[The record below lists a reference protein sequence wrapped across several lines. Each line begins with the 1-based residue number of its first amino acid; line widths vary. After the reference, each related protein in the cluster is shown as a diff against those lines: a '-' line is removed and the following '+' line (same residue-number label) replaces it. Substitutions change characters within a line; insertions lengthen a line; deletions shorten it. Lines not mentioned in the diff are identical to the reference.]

1 MKDRES
7 VVEELREIH
16 MIEVEKQIFEEQVKR
31 QNIGL
36 AEMLTN
42 EENRKVIMEH
52 LSDPYRN
59 QVYEIKVPFR
69 VKLKRVFKKLI
80 KTLFGDENGERENW
94 S

>member
-16 MIEVEKQIFEEQVKR
+16 MIEVEKRIFEDEVKR
-31 QNIGL
+31 QNKGL
-36 AEMLTN
+36 VEMLTD
-42 EENRKVIMEH
+42 EENRKIIIEH

-59 QVYEIKVPFR
+59 KVYEIKVPFR
-69 VKLKRVFKKLI
+69 VKLKMAFKKLI